1 MLTKKQVIFPQLNN
15 CTLTFFFSENFNTNL
30 KEVDCKGTLV
40 PYRFE
45 PMIRELSES
54 ISFPKILK
62 IPISYYLDVNFR

>member
-40 PYRFE
+40 SYRFE
-45 PMIRELSES
+45 LFINELASANV
-54 ISFPKILK
+54 KLAT
-62 IPISYYLDVNFR
+62 